1 MTIAELFQ
9 LRKDDPRW
17 NTSYPLS
24 PSDWVDYRVSG
35 SLSFENDSRMS
46 FYIHIPF
53 CKQLCSFCEYTRML
67 CPDESVQREYL
78 IAIANDIRLF
88 RQRYQDITLLGFD
101 IGGGTPTSLSEQNFS
116 LLMQIYQD
124 AISGLKM
131 DDRYEPSI
139 EGTFNTLSEQKLE
152 DMAKNGFHRLS
163 LGVQS
168 SCSTVLHQHQRGNS
182 SEAMMTSWLKKAW
195 SKGIKKV
202 NLDFMYGLK
211 GQNESTIQQDLE
223 LIGRLKPQQVTLYE
237 LRTNMILTKES
248 FTKEELY
255 AQYVHYY
262 DGLLAMGY
270 KARFGQNTFSLDAA
284 DEGVSSYL
292 RERML
297 NGAAYKGFG
306 MSAQSMSSAGIAYN
320 VGKLSDMP
328 QEELCAGGYPEQF
341 TYLLPSDELASKY
354 MAISA
359 YNGSFSLSRL
369 KEIGVFDEKQ
379 NEILDYCIGEGLLY
393 RGETDRI
400 YVSRKGF
407 MYYGALFSL
416 FMKDR
421 EMEKLDTLKEEKYV
435 EPCFDKLEYDKY
447 V

>member
-9 LRKDDPRW
+9 LRKNDPRW
-17 NTSYPLS
+17 NTSYPLN
-24 PSDWVDYRVSG
+24 PSDWTDYRVPD

-67 CPDESVQREYL
+67 CPDENVQKEYL
-78 IAIANDIRLF
+78 LAIANDIKQF
-88 RQRYQDITLLGFD
+88 RQKYQDITLLGFD
-101 IGGGTPTSLSEQNFS
+101 IGGGTPTSLSEKNFS
-116 LLMQIYQD
+116 LLMQIYQT
-124 AISGLKM
+124 AISGLKL

-139 EGTFNTLSEQKLE
+139 EGTFNTLSEEKLE

-168 SCSTVLHQHQRGNS
+168 SCSSVLHQHQRRNS
-182 SEAMMTSWLKKAW
+182 SEAMMSSWLMKAW
-195 SKGIKKV
+195 GKGIKKV
-202 NLDFMYGLK
+202 NLDFMYCLK
-211 GQNESTIQQDLE
+211 GQNESTIQQDLD
-223 LIGRLKPQQVTLYE
+223 LIGRLKPQQVTIYE
-237 LRTNMILTKES
+237 LRTNMILAKES

-255 AQYVHYY
+255 DQYVHYY

-306 MSAQSMSSAGIAYN
+306 MSAQSMSSSGIAYN
-320 VGKLSDMP
+320 EGKLAVVP
-328 QEELCAGGYPEQF
+328 QNELKSEGYPEQF
-341 TYLLPSDELASKY
+341 TYLLPSNELASKY

-359 YNGSFSLSRL
+359 YNGSFSISRL
-369 KEIGVFDEKQ
+369 KDFGFSKEYL
-379 NEILDYCIGEGLLY
+379 NEILDFCISEGLLY
-393 RGETDRI
+393 KGNHDRVF
-400 YVSRKGF
+400 VSRKGF
-407 MYYGALFSL
+407 VHYGALFSL
-416 FMKDR
+416 FYSNTQFSQK
-421 EMEKLDTLKEEKYV
+421 EKK
-435 EPCFDKLEYDKY
+435 
-447 V
+447 